1 MKKMKWVYFVVAIL
15 SLGGCAAL
23 KEEAKKLW
31 GSSTQALEEARNE
44 SLKASFSCPWE
55 TCFDSVVRY
64 ANVETQQVL
73 DEKINA
79 EKMNQPDNPADEQT
93 VKAKNFEVFL
103 EDRRRR
109 IIVLMGVPG
118 SVNTTE
124 VGVFFT
130 PLENATT
137 AVEVSS
143 LSTSAKIKAADILF
157 SQLGKEFQVIK

>member
-1 MKKMKWVYFVVAIL
+1 MKKIKWVYFFVVIL

-44 SLKASFSCPWE
+44 SLKASFFCPWE

-64 ANVETQQVL
+64 ANVETQHIL

-79 EKMNQPDNPADEQT
+79 EKMNQPDNPTDEQT

-103 EDRRRR
+103 QDRRRR

-130 PLENATT
+130 PLENAAT

>member
-1 MKKMKWVYFVVAIL
+1 MKKIRWIYFAVAIL
-15 SLGGCAAL
+15 SFGGCGIL
-23 KEEAKKLW
+23 KEEAKILW
-31 GSSTQALEEARNE
+31 GSSTQALEEARIE

-64 ANVETQQVL
+64 ANVETQHVL

-79 EKMNQPDNPADEQT
+79 EKMNQPVNPADEQT
-93 VKAKNFEVFL
+93 IKVKNFEVFL
-103 EDRRRR
+103 QDRRRR

-130 PLENATT
+130 PLENAATG
-137 AVEVSS
+137 VEVSS
-143 LSTSAKIKAADILF
+143 LSTSAKIKVADILF
-157 SQLGKEFQVIK
+157 SHLGKEFHVIK

>member
-1 MKKMKWVYFVVAIL
+1 MKKIKWVYFFVVIL

-44 SLKASFSCPWE
+44 SLKASFFCPWE

-64 ANVETQQVL
+64 ANVEKQHVL

-79 EKMNQPDNPADEQT
+79 EKMNQPDNPTDEQT

-103 EDRRRR
+103 QDRRRR

-130 PLENATT
+130 PLENAAT